1 VRPRGAGGAV
11 AAVAAAAPPD
21 LDDGEAGQRMS
32 LTGLFIR
39 RPVMTAL
46 LMIGIVVFGVV
57 AYRRLPVSDLP
68 TVDYPTLS
76 VNASLP
82 GASPETM
89 AATVATP
96 LEKAFSAIAGIDE
109 ITSNSSLGS
118 TSITLQFALDRDI
131 ESAAQDVNAAISKTL
146 PLLPPQI
153 LPPSYRKQNPSMA
166 PILNIALTSNLLPL
180 TELDEYAE
188 TTIAQRLSMVEGVA
202 QVNVMGSLKYAVRV
216 QLDPSKLAS
225 LGIGVSQVANQIG
238 LNNVMLPTG
247 VLYGRDQTLTV
258 MATGQMSNADQFRRL
273 IVAYKNGA
281 PVRLGDLGNVLD
293 DIQNN
298 KNASWYDA
306 GKEPER
312 TVNLMINRQ
321 PGTNTVEVAGRV
333 KAVLNDI
340 ERGLPSSL
348 RVHLQYDRS
357 DSIQR
362 AVNDVK
368 FSLIVALVLVVAVIF
383 LFLRST
389 VATLIPSLTLPMS
402 IIGTFSVM
410 YMLDFSVDNLSLMA
424 LTLAVGFVVDDAI
437 VMLENIVRHIE
448 MGTAPMAA
456 AFEGAQEV
464 GFTILSMTLS
474 LAAVFIPLMFM
485 GGIIGRL
492 FREFAITIMVAI
504 LVSGFVSLSLTPMLC
519 SRLLKPHGH
528 EEHGRWFNAS
538 ERVFQGTLHAYE
550 RSLAWVMRHRPL
562 TLAFSAVIL
571 ALTATLWQVIPKGLF
586 PPDDTGSLNGT
597 TEAAQGTSFAELVRL
612 QRIAMARLEKDTNI
626 VSFTSSAGG
635 GGGYGSS
642 NQGQLNVTLK
652 PLGQR
657 PSADQMVSELTRR
670 LSGIPGLAVYFQNP
684 PAIRIGGRS
693 AKTQYQFTLRGS
705 EIASLYA
712 DATKFLVRL
721 QQEPMLSGVTSD
733 LLNTSP
739 ILRVHIDRQRAT
751 ALGVTPSTIENA
763 LANAYNQQQVSTI
776 YTPTN
781 EYWVV
786 METVPSAQLDASAL
800 ERFFVPGNGKMIPL
814 SDVATFEHVVG
825 PLSIAHSGQM
835 ASVTISFNLAP
846 NISLGAATD
855 QVNKIARQVLPA
867 TITFGFS
874 GTAQAFLASQQGLGI
889 LLLITVFIIY
899 IILGILYESFV
910 HPITILTG
918 LPFAAFGALAA
929 LYVTH
934 VELGVYGYVGIIM
947 LIGIVKKNAIM
958 MIDFAI
964 ADERGRH
971 TTPAEAIMHAASVR
985 FRPIMMTSVA
995 AIAGTL
1001 PIAIGV
1007 GASAASRRPLGIAV
1021 VGGLVFSQIV
1031 TLYVTPVF
1039 YTYLD
1044 ELQAWGGRLWSRAS
1058 KTDPGTVGGVGHATP
1073 VAGD

>member
-1 VRPRGAGGAV
+1 
-11 AAVAAAAPPD
+11 
-21 LDDGEAGQRMS
+21 MS
-32 LTGLFIR
+32 LTALFIK
-39 RPVMTAL
+39 RPVMTIL
-46 LMIGIVVFGVV
+46 IMLGILVFGIVS
-57 AYRRLPVSDLP
+57 YRRLPVSDLP
-68 TVDYPTLS
+68 TTDSPTLS
-76 VNASLP
+76 VNANLP

-96 LEKAFSAIAGIDE
+96 LEKAFSAVPGIDE
-109 ITSNSSLGS
+109 IVSNSSLGG
-118 TSITLQFALDRDI
+118 TNITLTFSLDRDI
-131 ESAAQDVNAAISKTL
+131 ESAAQDVNAAIAKTL

-166 PILNIALTSNLLPL
+166 PILNIALTSNQLPL
-180 TELDEYAE
+180 TQLDEYAE
-188 TTIAQRLSMVEGVA
+188 TTIAQRLSMIEGVA
-202 QVNVMGSLKYAVRV
+202 QVNVFGSMKYAVRV

-225 LGIGVSQVANQIG
+225 LGISVSQVANQIG

-247 VLYGRDQTLTV
+247 VLYGRDKTLTV
-258 MATGQMSNADQFRRL
+258 MATGQMSNASQFQQL
-273 IVAYKNGA
+273 IIAYKNGA
-281 PVRLGDLGNVLD
+281 PVRLRDVATVLD

-306 GKEPER
+306 NGVAER
-312 TVNLMINRQ
+312 TVNLMITRQ
-321 PGTNTVEVAGRV
+321 PGTNTVEVASRV
-333 KAVLNDI
+333 RGVLADI
-340 ERGLPSSL
+340 ERGLPASL
-348 RVHLQYDRS
+348 KVHIQYDRS

-362 AVNDVK
+362 AVKDVK
-368 FSLIVALVLVVAVIF
+368 FSLIVALVLVIAVIF
-383 LFLRST
+383 LFLRSA

-410 YMLDFSVDNLSLMA
+410 YLLDFSIDNLSLMA

-437 VMLENIVRHIE
+437 VMLENIVRHME
-448 MGTAPMAA
+448 MGKDPMKAA
-456 AFEGAQEV
+456 YEGAQEV

-485 GGIIGRL
+485 AGIIGRL
-492 FREFAITIMVAI
+492 FQEFAITIMVAI

-519 SRLLKPHGH
+519 SRLLKPHRAD
-528 EEHGRWFNAS
+528 EKHGRFYNVT
-538 ERVFQGTLHAYE
+538 ERLFDSTLHAYE

-562 TLAFSAVIL
+562 TVAFSVLIL
-571 ALTATLWQVIPKGLF
+571 VLTAGLWQIIPKGLF

-597 TEAAQGTSFAELVRL
+597 TEAAQGTSFQELVRL
-612 QRIAMARLEKDTNI
+612 QRIAMARLEKDTNV

-635 GGGYGSS
+635 GGGSS

-657 PSADQMVSELTRR
+657 PSADIMVQELTRR
-670 LSGIPGLAVYFQNP
+670 MSGIPGLSVFFSNP

-693 AKTQYQFTLRGS
+693 TKTLYQFTLRGADIS
-705 EIASLYA
+705 TLYTE
-712 DATKFLVRL
+712 ATKLL
-721 QQEPMLSGVTSD
+721 YQMQSEPMLTGVTSD

-739 ILRVHIDRQRAT
+739 ILNVKIDRARAL
-751 ALGVTPSTIENA
+751 ALGVSPSAIENA

-776 YTPTN
+776 YTATN

-800 ERFFVPGNGKMIPL
+800 EKFYVPGTNKAVPL
-814 SDVATFEHVVG
+814 MDVATFERTIG

-846 NISLGAATD
+846 NISLGAATE
-855 QVNKIARQVLPA
+855 QVNKLARQTLPA
-867 TITFGFS
+867 TITYGFA
-874 GTAQAFLASQQGLGI
+874 GTAQAFQQSQQGLGL
-889 LLLITVFIIY
+889 LLLITIFIIY
-899 IILGILYESFV
+899 IILGILYESFI

-918 LPFAAFGALAA
+918 LPFAAFGALAT
-929 LYVTH
+929 LYITH

-964 ADERGRH
+964 AHEREEH
-971 TTPAEAIMHAASVR
+971 STPADAIMKAASVR
-985 FRPIMMTSVA
+985 FRPIMMTTVS

-1007 GASAASRRPLGIAV
+1007 GASAASRRPLGVAV

-1044 ELQAWGGRLWSRAS
+1044 DLQSWFGRVGSRSRRAS
-1058 KTDPGTVGGVGHATP
+1058 GAPKL
-1073 VAGD
+1073 AGSGAAASIMSE